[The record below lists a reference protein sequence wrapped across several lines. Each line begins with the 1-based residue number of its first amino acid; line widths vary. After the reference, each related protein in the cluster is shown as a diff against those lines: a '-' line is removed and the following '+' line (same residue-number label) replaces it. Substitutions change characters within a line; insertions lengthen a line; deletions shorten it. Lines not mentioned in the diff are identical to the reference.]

1 MPSQSESTT
10 GEASAPN
17 PEEEQL
23 GTVSDTAAEAT
34 DETSDATEPSPV
46 ADQSDEGESQPK
58 DDTETVVGKRHSNT
72 RLAIAVGA
80 AILVALG
87 SLTGWLGYRM
97 YQSRQA
103 ETERDIV
110 VAVAR
115 QGAINLTTIDHNTVD
130 ADIKRILDSSTGTFH
145 DDFQTRSEPFVA
157 VVKQAQS
164 KSTGTVTESALESQD
179 GDQAQVLVAVSVK
192 TSTAAQQEQDPRRWR
207 MRITVEKSGDSAK
220 VSDVQFVP

>member
-1 MPSQSESTT
+1 MPSQSGNTT
-10 GEASAPN
+10 GEASAPT

-23 GTVSDTAAEAT
+23 GTVSDATAEAS
-34 DETSDATEPSPV
+34 DEASDATDPSV
-46 ADQSDEGESQPK
+46 ADQSDEGESQPE
-58 DDTETVVGKRHSNT
+58 DDTESAVGKRHSNT

-80 AILVALG
+80 AVLVALG